1 MNIEEARDYGLQC
14 GAEED
19 GSIIGSAEHVL
30 GGGMSGRYHGLSIQ
44 YQPTFTFDY
53 VILISLY
60 LYAAGI

>member
-30 GGGMSGRYHGLSIQ
+30 GGGMSGRYHGLSN
-44 YQPTFTFDY
+44 TNTNLHLH
-53 VILISLY
+53 LIM
-60 LYAAGI
+60 